1 MGILTDREHTP
12 ATIASRM
19 LDYGYNDYT
28 MYIGEHLGH
37 PAKELIRRMTLEEAA
52 AETFE
57 YPNCLILTTGEQAD
71 RGFGDHPDT
80 SVKQFECFVG
90 DAEEA
95 RGEKGKDS

>member
-57 YPNCLILTTGEQAD
+57 YPNCLILATGDGLQSVNGGILSSLL
-71 RGFGDHPDT
+71 RHPRRSIRT
-80 SVKQFECFVG
+80 
-90 DAEEA
+90 A
-95 RGEKGKDS
+95 

>member
-37 PAKELIRRMTLEEAA
+37 PTKELIRRMTLEEAA

-57 YPNCLILTTGEQAD
+57 YPNCLILTTGDGLQ
-71 RGFGDHPDT
+71 
-80 SVKQFECFVG
+80 SVT
-90 DAEEA
+90 EEYSPLVSSA
-95 RGEKGKDS
+95 SPTKHSNCLTDVPG